1 MPPKPPKK
9 PEPKKDLFVEFGFII
24 IVLIFLWVLWSAIVA
39 YVSSLASFSEVWQTI
54 VDWFLNYLWPI
65 LMIISLVVTVVAIL
79 GIARHFKKLKN
90 LNKEEEE
97 IYGSSSVVEA
107 EEPVQNKNE
116 RWEHAVAHLN
126 SANASDWRLA
136 IIEADVMLDE
146 LLRAKGYH
154 GDSIGEML
162 KGVDKSDILTLDSAW
177 EAHKIRNE
185 IVHSGSGYELNERD
199 AKRAMSHYEAVFR
212 EFRVI

>member
-1 MPPKPPKK
+1 MPPKK
-9 PEPKKDLFVEFGFII
+9 PEPKKDLFVELGFIL
-24 IVLIFLWVLWSAIVA
+24 IVLLFLWVLWSAIIT
-39 YVSSLASFSEVWQTI
+39 YVSSLASISSIWKTI
-54 VDWFLNYLWPI
+54 VDWFLSYLWPI
-65 LMIISLVVTVVAIL
+65 LTVVSLGVTVAAIV
-79 GIARHFKKLKN
+79 GISHYFKKLKD
-90 LNKEEEE
+90 LNKEELE
-97 IYGSSSVVEA
+97 IYGSSSVLEVD
-107 EEPVQNKNE
+107 EPIQNKNE
-116 RWEHAVAHLN
+116 RWEHATAHIN

-162 KGVDKSDILTLDSAW
+162 KGVDKSDMLTLDSAW

-185 IVHSGSGYELNERD
+185 IVHSGSDYQLNERD

-212 EFRVI
+212 EFKII